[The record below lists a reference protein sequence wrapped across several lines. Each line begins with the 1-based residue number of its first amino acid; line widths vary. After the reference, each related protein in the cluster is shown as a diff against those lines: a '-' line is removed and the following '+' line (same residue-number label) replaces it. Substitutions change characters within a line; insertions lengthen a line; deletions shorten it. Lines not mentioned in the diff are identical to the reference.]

1 MVNIPVEA
9 YTKSAQIIDLFKQ
22 VCLTRIEAFAPEMV
36 FFSAG
41 FDAHRE
47 DEMGQLSLVEAD
59 YAELTA
65 MVVQACAPSA
75 GHRLVSMLE
84 GGTIPRPWDVA
95 WWPISRPSPGFRRL
109 APGFGILP
117 KPYFNRTIFI

>member
-22 VCLTRIEAFAPEMV
+22 VCLPRIEAFAPEMV

-75 GHRLVSMLE
+75 GQRLVSMLE
-84 GGTIPRPWDVA
+84 GGYDPSSLGRSVVA
-95 WWPISRPSPGFRRL
+95 HIKAFAGL
-109 APGFGILP
+109 
-117 KPYFNRTIFI
+117 